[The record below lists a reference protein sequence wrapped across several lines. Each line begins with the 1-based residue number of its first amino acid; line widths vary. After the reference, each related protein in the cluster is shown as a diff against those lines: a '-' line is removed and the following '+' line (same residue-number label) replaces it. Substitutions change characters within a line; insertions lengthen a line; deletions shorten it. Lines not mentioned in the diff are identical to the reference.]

1 MLPEEHSLCHANK
14 NGNISHPLENDLG
27 EGLGLIWKTVTTS
40 EKISSY
46 ARAYTDVFQLNSF

>member
-27 EGLGLIWKTVTTS
+27 EVLGLIWKTVTAS

-46 ARAYTDVFQLNSF
+46 AHACIDVFQLNSF

>member
-1 MLPEEHSLCHANK
+1 MLPEEHSLCHSNK
-14 NGNISHPLENDLG
+14 NGNISHPLEKDLG

-46 ARAYTDVFQLNSF
+46 TRECTDAFQ